1 MEGLHISW
9 QIFLVQLC
17 FFMILL
23 VVLTKLLFKPIV
35 GLLDA
40 RSNQIKDEYN
50 GIEDTKTGLEDMRK
64 QYQNQLNE
72 LNGKTNAI
80 IQQAIKTAEE
90 SKQEIIAEARKE
102 ANHMLQ
108 KASLEIELERKKA
121 VVELH
126 KEVSE
131 LSVLCASRIIEE
143 SINPEM
149 ADRLV
154 KEVIDG
160 LDTVTSCCRKTH

>member
-9 QIFLVQLC
+9 QVFLVQLC

-23 VVLTKLLFKPIV
+23 IVLTKLLFKPIV

-40 RSNQIKDEYN
+40 RSNQIRDEYK
-50 GIEDTKTGLEDMRK
+50 GIEDTRSELENMKK
-64 QYQNQLNE
+64 QHQNQLNE
-72 LNGKTNAI
+72 LAGTTNII
-80 IQQAIKTAEE
+80 IQQAVKTAEE
-90 SKQEIIAEARKE
+90 SKQAIISEARNE
-102 ANHMLQ
+102 SSRILQ
-108 KASLEIELERKKA
+108 KATMEIELERKRA
-121 VVELH
+121 VSELH
-126 KEVSE
+126 KEVSG

-160 LDTVTSCCRKTH
+160 LDKVTMQ

>member
-9 QIFLVQLC
+9 QVFLVQLC

-23 VVLTKLLFKPIV
+23 IVLTKLLFKPIV

-40 RSNQIKDEYN
+40 RTNQIRDEYQ
-50 GIEDTKTGLEDMRK
+50 GIEDTKSGLDDMKK

-72 LNGKTNAI
+72 LAGTTNAI
-80 IQQAIKTAEE
+80 IQQAVKTAEE
-90 SKQEIIAEARKE
+90 SKQAIIDEARKE
-102 ANHMLQ
+102 SNRMLQ
-108 KASLEIELERKKA
+108 KASFEIELERKKA
-121 VVELH
+121 VIELH
-126 KEVSE
+126 NEVSG
-131 LSVLCASRIIEE
+131 LSVLCASRIIEG

-149 ADRLV
+149 ADKLV

-160 LDTVTSCCRKTH
+160 LDKVTMQ

>member
-23 VVLTKLLFKPIV
+23 IVLTKLLFKPIV

-40 RSNQIKDEYN
+40 RSTQIRDEYK
-50 GIEDTKTGLEDMRK
+50 GIEDTKSGLEDMK
-64 QYQNQLNE
+64 KGYQNQINE
-72 LNGKTNAI
+72 LTGKTNAI

-90 SKQEIIAEARKE
+90 SKQEIIDEARKE
-102 ANHMLQ
+102 SNLMLQ

-126 KEVSE
+126 KEVSG
-131 LSVLCASRIIEE
+131 LSVLCASRIIEG
-143 SINPEM
+143 SINTEM
-149 ADRLV
+149 ADKLV

-160 LDTVTSCCRKTH
+160 LDNVKNLV

>member
-9 QIFLVQLC
+9 QVFLVQLC

-23 VVLTKLLFKPIV
+23 IVLTKLLFKPIV

-40 RSNQIKDEYN
+40 RSNQIRDEYK
-50 GIEDTKTGLEDMRK
+50 GIEDTRSELENMKK
-64 QYQNQLNE
+64 QHQNQLNE
-72 LNGKTNAI
+72 LAGTTNII
-80 IQQAIKTAEE
+80 IQQAVKTAEE
-90 SKQEIIAEARKE
+90 SKQTIISEARNE
-102 ANHMLQ
+102 SSRILQ
-108 KASLEIELERKKA
+108 KATMEIELERRRA
-121 VVELH
+121 VSELH
-126 KEVSE
+126 KEVSG

-160 LDTVTSCCRKTH
+160 LDKVTMQ

>member
-23 VVLTKLLFKPIV
+23 FILTKLLFKPIV
-35 GLLDA
+35 GFMDA
-40 RSNQIKDEYN
+40 RTNQIKDEYK
-50 GIEDTKTGLEDMRK
+50 GIEDTKTEIDGVKK

-72 LNGKTNAI
+72 LTGKTNTI
-80 IQQAIKTAEE
+80 IQQAIKTAGE
-90 SKQEIIAEARKE
+90 SKQEIIDEARKE
-102 ANHMLQ
+102 SNRMLQ
-108 KASLEIELERKKA
+108 KATLEIELERKKA
-121 VVELH
+121 VAELY
-126 KEVSE
+126 KEVSG
-131 LSVLCASRIIEE
+131 LSVLCASKIIEG

-160 LDTVTSCCRKTH
+160 LDGVKMTMQ

>member
-1 MEGLHISW
+1 MEGLHINW

-23 VVLTKLLFKPIV
+23 IVLTKLLFKPIV

-40 RSNQIKDEYN
+40 RSNKIRDEYKR
-50 GIEDTKTGLEDMRK
+50 IEDIKSGLEDMKK

-72 LNGKTNAI
+72 LTGKASVI

-90 SKQEIIAEARKE
+90 SKSEIIAAARKE
-102 ANHMLQ
+102 STHMLQ
-108 KASLEIELERKKA
+108 KTSLEIELEWKKA
-121 VVELH
+121 VDKLH
-126 KEVSE
+126 KEISG
-131 LSVLCASRIIEE
+131 LSILCASRIIEV
-143 SINPEM
+143 SINPEI
-149 ADRLV
+149 ADKLV

-160 LDTVTSCCRKTH
+160 LDKVAV